1 MKHWKSI
8 IALIILPFAFYF
20 NLLEFYFAILF
31 LIWAIQGVRA
41 KTVNF
46 LDDIYKN
53 ENPVLYWIVTI
64 MWFALSLLALIYS
77 EPFVKYLSS

>member
-31 LIWAIQGVRA
+31 LIWAIQGVRS
-41 KTVNF
+41 KTVSL

-64 MWFALSLLALIYS
+64 TWFTLSILALIYS
-77 EPFVKYLSS
+77 EPFIKYLS